1 MDEEIREKLR
11 RWRPKLNQFSNRVR
25 QARRA
30 AGIKQAS
37 LAQAVGKPRLWLVKR
52 ECGWI
57 RMNIPESEILLA
69 AVAKMKRSQKAD
81 HENKVNEAVS
91 PKQDNRAIA

>member
-1 MDEEIREKLR
+1 
-11 RWRPKLNQFSNRVR
+11 
-25 QARRA
+25 
-30 AGIKQAS
+30 
-37 LAQAVGKPRLWLVKR
+37 LWLVKR